1 MGLPPFRPS
10 RSKLLALLGD
20 VLSVH
25 TGADDNAKLRLRLIH
40 KNISW
45 QALIEFAQQQGALWP
60 LIWALQQ
67 RSLLL
72 PVPSPNNPNHPT
84 LQLVSAY
91 RHHLARRERQRD
103 QLLAIIGALNRSKI
117 ETLLLK
123 GARHLAFQ
131 PGDWAE
137 ARDMR
142 DIDLLVHPEQAE
154 LAAETLA
161 NLGYSADDLGAPL
174 DQHLPEMWR
183 AGSPSVVEIHTQALA
198 FSARKI
204 LPTDEVWQRAIRLS
218 NEEADFLVMPEE
230 WHLLHGILSHQISDR
245 GHVRQ
250 VLAVKPL
257 WEFTMFGRSVAD
269 RAWRTIAN
277 HMAARGHADVLGSWI
292 VQAEQLY
299 GAPRPPGVPISPA
312 ARVHAATTLANAVR
326 LGWLRQ
332 ASIIGDQFR
341 FAFAKETLAVR
352 YKIDPQDVSLATKA
366 RHLNFLRRYY
376 RGRIVSRLFGSRS
389 LP

>member
-1 MGLPPFRPS
+1 LGLPPFRPS

-72 PVPSPNNPNHPT
+72 PVPSPNNANHPT

-161 NLGYSADDLGAPL
+161 NLGYSADDSGAPL
-174 DQHLPEMWR
+174 DDNACGNQSTRNQCEQCCLTVHP
-183 AGSPSVVEIHTQALA
+183 AGYKVYQAQLDDCVCNSPGACATECANEVCANQ
-198 FSARKI
+198 
-204 LPTDEVWQRAIRLS
+204 PTTPNDACSTCIQNSLS
-218 NEEADFLVMPEE
+218 
-230 WHLLHGILSHQISDR
+230 S
-245 GHVRQ
+245 
-250 VLAVKPL
+250 
-257 WEFTMFGRSVAD
+257 T
-269 RAWRTIAN
+269 
-277 HMAARGHADVLGSWI
+277 
-292 VQAEQLY
+292 
-299 GAPRPPGVPISPA
+299 GACYQGV
-312 ARVHAATTLANAVR
+312 ANAC
-326 LGWLRQ
+326 Q
-332 ASIIGDQFR
+332 ADSDCT
-341 FAFAKETLAVR
+341 A
-352 YKIDPQDVSLATKA
+352 
-366 RHLNFLRRYY
+366 
-376 RGRIVSRLFGSRS
+376 LFGTCI
-389 LP
+389 PPCENK